1 MAAASA
7 VLNMSRELATA
18 QVADMIKIMM
28 LKNSI
33 VYHHRREEE
42 ESAEKKNEDA
52 AASQRGWLLSHTP

>member
-1 MAAASA
+1 MAGASA

-33 VYHHRREEE
+33 IITVVKRRKVRRRRMKMLPLLKFGEE
-42 ESAEKKNEDA
+42 
-52 AASQRGWLLSHTP
+52 RG

>member
-33 VYHHRREEE
+33 IITVVKRRKVRRRRIKMLLLLKFGEE
-42 ESAEKKNEDA
+42 
-52 AASQRGWLLSHTP
+52 RG

>member
-33 VYHHRREEE
+33 IITVVKRRKVRRRRMKMLLLLKFGEE
-42 ESAEKKNEDA
+42 
-52 AASQRGWLLSHTP
+52 RG

>member
-1 MAAASA
+1 MAGASA

-33 VYHHRREEE
+33 IITVVKRRKVRRRRIKMLLLLKFGEE
-42 ESAEKKNEDA
+42 
-52 AASQRGWLLSHTP
+52 RG